1 MSENNMRCEEFE
13 SRLNDYL
20 DGALPEDERAQ
31 MLHHAQSCAP
41 CGQLLHQ
48 MTDILGALHDMDR
61 DTQMPLACQ
70 AAWRKAVRA
79 ECKAKRRTPAL
90 RAVTSVAAA
99 LVLLISGTFYSRLNT
114 ASPME
119 TPTLNPVSSAVDPV
133 PMSYTAN
140 NGGYRSDLSGGVQQ
154 ARSQRI
160 VSDGPVDDNTATVS
174 PEASPEATTD
184 RLQNTAAPE
193 DTVRSNRPMLA
204 YSAQLSVVSEDFE
217 ADVLNLSDLVQEF
230 EGYDELSSQS
240 GEEGARRLN
249 MVIRVPAG
257 RLDEFVEA
265 VSNLGT
271 VTLKER
277 RAEDLSSSYYDT
289 ESRIES
295 LEAQL
300 SRLNELMQT
309 AQLSDITTLS
319 EQIAQVQEELDTLNG
334 QRAGYDNSLSYAR
347 VTVDLNEGDSTPASS
362 GNQPSSSGSG
372 LTDRMSA
379 AFTESVNGMGG
390 FLEEMC
396 VNLACWA
403 PYIALLI
410 PPVLLIWCIAA
421 LIRRKRK

>member
-174 PEASPEATTD
+174 PEASPEATSD

-193 DTVRSNRPMLA
+193 DTVQSNRPMLA

-347 VTVDLNEGDSTPASS
+347 VTVDLSEGDSTPASS
-362 GNQPSSSGSG
+362 GDQPSSSGSG

-410 PPVLLIWCIAA
+410 PPVLLIWCIVV

>member
-174 PEASPEATTD
+174 PEASPEATSD

-193 DTVRSNRPMLA
+193 DTVQSNRPMLA

-217 ADVLNLSDLVQEF
+217 ADVMNLSDLVQEF

-347 VTVDLNEGDSTPASS
+347 VTVDLSEGDSTPASS
-362 GNQPSSSGSG
+362 GDQPSSSGSG

>member
-140 NGGYRSDLSGGVQQ
+140 NGGYRSDLSRGVQQ
-154 ARSQRI
+154 ARGQRI

-174 PEASPEATTD
+174 PEASPEATSD

-193 DTVRSNRPMLA
+193 DTVQSNRPMLA

-334 QRAGYDNSLSYAR
+334 QRSGYDNSLSYAR
-347 VTVDLNEGDSTPASS
+347 VTVDLSEGDSTPASS
-362 GNQPSSSGSG
+362 GDQPSSSGSG

-410 PPVLLIWCIAA
+410 PPVLLIWCIVA

>member
-1 MSENNMRCEEFE
+1 MSENNMRCEDFE

-140 NGGYRSDLSGGVQQ
+140 NGGYRSDLSRGVQQ
-154 ARSQRI
+154 ARGQRI

-193 DTVRSNRPMLA
+193 DTVQSNRPMLA

-347 VTVDLNEGDSTPASS
+347 VTVDLSEGDSTPASS
-362 GNQPSSSGSG
+362 GDQPSSSGSG

-410 PPVLLIWCIAA
+410 PPVLLIWCIVA

>member
-133 PMSYTAN
+133 PMSDTAN

-174 PEASPEATTD
+174 PEASPEATSD

-193 DTVRSNRPMLA
+193 DTVQSNRPMLA

-319 EQIAQVQEELDTLNG
+319 EQTAQVQEELDTLNG

-347 VTVDLNEGDSTPASS
+347 VTVDLSEGDSTPASS
-362 GNQPSSSGSG
+362 GDQPSSSGSG

>member
-193 DTVRSNRPMLA
+193 DTVQSNRPMLA

-347 VTVDLNEGDSTPASS
+347 VTVDLSEGDSTPASS

>member
-119 TPTLNPVSSAVDPV
+119 TATLNPVSSAVEPMT
-133 PMSYTAN
+133 MSYTAN
-140 NGGYRSDLSGGVQQ
+140 NESYRSDMPGGVQQ
-154 ARSQRI
+154 ARGQRI
-160 VSDGPVDDNTATVS
+160 VSDGPVDDTATVS
-174 PEASPEATTD
+174 PEASPEATSD

-334 QRAGYDNSLSYAR
+334 QRSGYDNSLSYAR
-347 VTVDLNEGDSTPASS
+347 VTVDLSEGDSTPASS
-362 GNQPSSSGSG
+362 GDQPSSSGSG

-410 PPVLLIWCIAA
+410 PPVLLIWCIVA

>member
-193 DTVRSNRPMLA
+193 DTVQSNRPMLA

-319 EQIAQVQEELDTLNG
+319 EQTAQVQEELDTLNG

-347 VTVDLNEGDSTPASS
+347 VTVDLSEGDSTPASS

-410 PPVLLIWCIAA
+410 PPVLLIWCIVV

>member
-174 PEASPEATTD
+174 PEASPEATSD

-193 DTVRSNRPMLA
+193 DTVQSNRPMLA

-319 EQIAQVQEELDTLNG
+319 EQTAQVQEELDTLNG

-347 VTVDLNEGDSTPASS
+347 VTVDLSEGDSTPASS
-362 GNQPSSSGSG
+362 GDQPSSSGSG

>member
-193 DTVRSNRPMLA
+193 DTVQSNRPMLA

-319 EQIAQVQEELDTLNG
+319 EQTAQVQEELDTLNG

-347 VTVDLNEGDSTPASS
+347 VTVDLSEGDSTPASS
-362 GNQPSSSGSG
+362 GDQPSSSGSG

-410 PPVLLIWCIAA
+410 PPVLLIWCIVV

>member
-140 NGGYRSDLSGGVQQ
+140 NGGYRSDLSGGIQQ

-193 DTVRSNRPMLA
+193 DTVQSNRPMLA

-319 EQIAQVQEELDTLNG
+319 EQTAQVQEELDTLNG

-347 VTVDLNEGDSTPASS
+347 VTVDLSEGDSTPASS

>member
-90 RAVTSVAAA
+90 RAITSVAAA

-193 DTVRSNRPMLA
+193 DTVQSNRPMLA

-319 EQIAQVQEELDTLNG
+319 EQTAQVQEELDTLNG

-347 VTVDLNEGDSTPASS
+347 VTVDLSEGDSTPAPS
-362 GNQPSSSGSG
+362 GDQPSSSGSG

-410 PPVLLIWCIAA
+410 PPVLLIWCIVV

>member
-140 NGGYRSDLSGGVQQ
+140 NGGYRSDLSRGVQQ
-154 ARSQRI
+154 ARGQRI

-193 DTVRSNRPMLA
+193 DTVQSNRPMLA

-347 VTVDLNEGDSTPASS
+347 VTVDLSEGDSTPASS
-362 GNQPSSSGSG
+362 GDQPSSSGSG

-410 PPVLLIWCIAA
+410 PPVLLIWCIVV

>member
-160 VSDGPVDDNTATVS
+160 VSDGPVDDTATVS

-193 DTVRSNRPMLA
+193 DTVQSNRPMLA

-347 VTVDLNEGDSTPASS
+347 VTVDLSEGDSTPASS
-362 GNQPSSSGSG
+362 GDQPSSSGSG

-410 PPVLLIWCIAA
+410 PPVLLIWCIVA

>member
-90 RAVTSVAAA
+90 RAITSVAAA

-347 VTVDLNEGDSTPASS
+347 VTVDLSEGDSTPASS
-362 GNQPSSSGSG
+362 GDQPSSSGSG

-410 PPVLLIWCIAA
+410 PPVLLIWCIVV

>member
-140 NGGYRSDLSGGVQQ
+140 NGGYRSDLSGGIQQ

-193 DTVRSNRPMLA
+193 DTVQSNRPMLA

-347 VTVDLNEGDSTPASS
+347 VTVDLSEGDSTPASS
-362 GNQPSSSGSG
+362 GDQPSSSGSG

>member
-133 PMSYTAN
+133 PMSDTAN

-193 DTVRSNRPMLA
+193 DTVQSNRPMLA

-319 EQIAQVQEELDTLNG
+319 EQTAQVQEELDTLNG

-347 VTVDLNEGDSTPASS
+347 VTVDLSEGDSTPASS

>member
-119 TPTLNPVSSAVDPV
+119 TATLNPVSSAVEPMT
-133 PMSYTAN
+133 MSYTAN
-140 NGGYRSDLSGGVQQ
+140 NESYRSDMPGGVQQ
-154 ARSQRI
+154 ARGQRI
-160 VSDGPVDDNTATVS
+160 VSDGPVDDTATVS
-174 PEASPEATTD
+174 PEASPEATSD

-334 QRAGYDNSLSYAR
+334 QRSGYDNSLSYAR
-347 VTVDLNEGDSTPASS
+347 VTVDLSEGDSTPASS
-362 GNQPSSSGSG
+362 GDQPSSSGSG

-410 PPVLLIWCIAA
+410 PPVLLIWCIVV

>member
-193 DTVRSNRPMLA
+193 DTVQSNRPMLA

-347 VTVDLNEGDSTPASS
+347 VTVDLSEGDSTPASS
-362 GNQPSSSGSG
+362 GDQPSSSGSG

-410 PPVLLIWCIAA
+410 PPVLLIWCIVV

>member
-140 NGGYRSDLSGGVQQ
+140 NGGYRSDLSGGIQQ

-193 DTVRSNRPMLA
+193 DTVQSNRPMLA

-319 EQIAQVQEELDTLNG
+319 EQTAQVQEELDTLNG

-347 VTVDLNEGDSTPASS
+347 VTVDLSEGDSTPASS

-410 PPVLLIWCIAA
+410 PPVLLIWCIVV

>member
-119 TPTLNPVSSAVDPV
+119 TATLNPVSSAVEPM

-140 NGGYRSDLSGGVQQ
+140 NESYRSDMPGGVQQ
-154 ARSQRI
+154 ARGQRI
-160 VSDGPVDDNTATVS
+160 VSDGPVDDTATVS
-174 PEASPEATTD
+174 PEASPEATSD

-249 MVIRVPAG
+249 MVIRVPAD

-334 QRAGYDNSLSYAR
+334 QRSGYDNSLSYAR
-347 VTVDLNEGDSTPASS
+347 VTVDLSEGDSTPASS
-362 GNQPSSSGSG
+362 GDQPSSSGSG

-410 PPVLLIWCIAA
+410 PPVLLIWCIVV

>member
-133 PMSYTAN
+133 PMSYTAIN
-140 NGGYRSDLSGGVQQ
+140 ESYRSDMPGGVQQ
-154 ARSQRI
+154 ARGQRI

-174 PEASPEATTD
+174 PEASPEATSD

-347 VTVDLNEGDSTPASS
+347 VTVDLSEGDSTPASS
-362 GNQPSSSGSG
+362 GDQPSSSGSG

-410 PPVLLIWCIAA
+410 PPILLIWCIVA

>member
-20 DGALPEDERAQ
+20 DGALPEDERAR

-90 RAVTSVAAA
+90 RAITSVAAA
-99 LVLLISGTFYSRLNT
+99 LVFLISGTFYSRLNT

-119 TPTLNPVSSAVDPV
+119 TPTLNPVSSAVEPM

-140 NGGYRSDLSGGVQQ
+140 NETYRSDMPGGVQQ
-154 ARSQRI
+154 ARGQRI
-160 VSDGPVDDNTATVS
+160 VSDGPVDDTATVS
-174 PEASPEATTD
+174 PEASPEATSD

-347 VTVDLNEGDSTPASS
+347 VTVDLSEGDSTPASS
-362 GNQPSSSGSG
+362 GDQPSSSGSS
-372 LTDRMSA
+372 LTGRMSA

-410 PPVLLIWCIAA
+410 PPVLLIWCIVV

>member
-90 RAVTSVAAA
+90 RAITSVAAA

-193 DTVRSNRPMLA
+193 DTVQSNRPMLA

-347 VTVDLNEGDSTPASS
+347 VTVDLSEGDSTPASS

-410 PPVLLIWCIAA
+410 PPVLLIWCIVV

>member
-193 DTVRSNRPMLA
+193 DTVQSNRPMLA

-347 VTVDLNEGDSTPASS
+347 VTVDLSEGDSTPASS

-410 PPVLLIWCIAA
+410 PPVLLIWCIVA

>member
-193 DTVRSNRPMLA
+193 DTVQSNRPMLA

-347 VTVDLNEGDSTPASS
+347 VTVDLSEGASTPASS
-362 GNQPSSSGSG
+362 RDQPSSSGSG

-410 PPVLLIWCIAA
+410 PPVLLIWCIVV

>member
-174 PEASPEATTD
+174 PEASPEATSD

-193 DTVRSNRPMLA
+193 DTVQSNRPMLA

-240 GEEGARRLN
+240 GEEGARKLN

-347 VTVDLNEGDSTPASS
+347 VTVDLSEGDSTPASS

-410 PPVLLIWCIAA
+410 PPVLLIWCIVA

>member
-133 PMSYTAN
+133 PMSDTAN

-193 DTVRSNRPMLA
+193 DTVQSNRPMLA

-319 EQIAQVQEELDTLNG
+319 EQTAQVQEELDTLNG

-347 VTVDLNEGDSTPASS
+347 VTVDLSEGDSTPASS

-410 PPVLLIWCIAA
+410 PPVLLIWCIVV

>member
-140 NGGYRSDLSGGVQQ
+140 NGGYRSDLSRGVQQ

-193 DTVRSNRPMLA
+193 DTVQSNRPMLA

-347 VTVDLNEGDSTPASS
+347 VTVDLSEGDSTPASS
-362 GNQPSSSGSG
+362 GDQPSSSGSG

-410 PPVLLIWCIAA
+410 PPVLLIWCIVA

>member
-79 ECKAKRRTPAL
+79 ECKAKWRTPAL

-119 TPTLNPVSSAVDPV
+119 TATLNPVSSAVEPMT
-133 PMSYTAN
+133 MSYTAN
-140 NGGYRSDLSGGVQQ
+140 NESYRSDMPGGVQQ
-154 ARSQRI
+154 ARGQRI

-193 DTVRSNRPMLA
+193 DTVQSNRPMLA

-347 VTVDLNEGDSTPASS
+347 VTVDLSEGDSTPASS
-362 GNQPSSSGSG
+362 GDQPSSSGSG

-410 PPVLLIWCIAA
+410 PPVLLIWCIVV

>member
-193 DTVRSNRPMLA
+193 DTVQSNRPMLA

-217 ADVLNLSDLVQEF
+217 ADVMNLSDLVQEF

-319 EQIAQVQEELDTLNG
+319 EQTAQVQEELDTLNG

-347 VTVDLNEGDSTPASS
+347 VTVDLSEGDSTPASS
-362 GNQPSSSGSG
+362 GDQPSSSGSG

>member
-140 NGGYRSDLSGGVQQ
+140 HGGYRSDLSGGVQQ

-193 DTVRSNRPMLA
+193 DTVQSNRPMLA

-217 ADVLNLSDLVQEF
+217 ADVMNLSDLVQEF

-240 GEEGARRLN
+240 GEEGARKLN

-347 VTVDLNEGDSTPASS
+347 VTVDLSEGDSTPASS

-410 PPVLLIWCIAA
+410 PPVLLIWCIVV

>member
-193 DTVRSNRPMLA
+193 DTVQSNRPMLA

-309 AQLSDITTLS
+309 AQLSDITALS

-347 VTVDLNEGDSTPASS
+347 VTVDLSEGDSTPASS
-362 GNQPSSSGSG
+362 GDQPSSSGSG
-372 LTDRMSA
+372 LTGRMSA

-410 PPVLLIWCIAA
+410 PPVLLIWCIVV

>member
-90 RAVTSVAAA
+90 RAMTSVAAA

-174 PEASPEATTD
+174 PEASPEATSD

-193 DTVRSNRPMLA
+193 DTVQSNRPMLA

-347 VTVDLNEGDSTPASS
+347 VTVDLSEGDSTPASS
-362 GNQPSSSGSG
+362 GDQPSSSGSG

-410 PPVLLIWCIAA
+410 PPVLLIWCIVV

>member
-90 RAVTSVAAA
+90 RAITSVAAA

-193 DTVRSNRPMLA
+193 DTVQSNRPMLA

-319 EQIAQVQEELDTLNG
+319 EQTAQVQEELDTLNG

-347 VTVDLNEGDSTPASS
+347 VTVDLSEGDSTPASS

-410 PPVLLIWCIAA
+410 PPVLLIWCIVV

>member
-193 DTVRSNRPMLA
+193 DTVQSNRPMLA

-217 ADVLNLSDLVQEF
+217 ADVMNLSDLVQEF

-240 GEEGARRLN
+240 GEEGARKLN

-347 VTVDLNEGDSTPASS
+347 VTVDLSEGDSTPASS

-410 PPVLLIWCIAA
+410 PPVLLIWCIVA

>member
-193 DTVRSNRPMLA
+193 DTVQSNRPMLA

-347 VTVDLNEGDSTPASS
+347 VTVDLSEGDSTPASS
-362 GNQPSSSGSG
+362 GDQPSSSGSG

>member
-79 ECKAKRRTPAL
+79 ECKAKRHTPAL
-90 RAVTSVAAA
+90 RAMTSVAAA

-119 TPTLNPVSSAVDPV
+119 TATLNPVSSAVEPM

-174 PEASPEATTD
+174 PEASPEATSD

-347 VTVDLNEGDSTPASS
+347 VTVDLSEGDSTPASS
-362 GNQPSSSGSG
+362 GDQPSSSGSG

-410 PPVLLIWCIAA
+410 PPVLLIWCIVV

>member
-133 PMSYTAN
+133 PMSDTAN

-193 DTVRSNRPMLA
+193 DTVQSNRPMLA

-410 PPVLLIWCIAA
+410 PPVLLIWCIVV